1 MPGRRTFEVFA
12 SEWPSRTNTTRES
25 GGQITGE
32 GGPASL
38 RYGRSV
44 DIVALDHV
52 QVAAPPGC
60 EADARRLYGELLG
73 LVELVKP
80 AALEPRT

>member
-1 MPGRRTFEVFA
+1 M
-12 SEWPSRTNTTRES
+12 
-25 GGQITGE
+25 
-32 GGPASL
+32 
-38 RYGRSV
+38 